1 MQQAGFQSPTGYR
14 LFTPDDWVV
23 RIRYHDGTVVRKGVD
38 SKVEQDHA
46 MRVALQAARGN
57 EIPADAEIRR
67 RRDWSKVQG

>member
-1 MQQAGFQSPTGYR
+1 MHGAGFQAPLGFR
-14 LFTPDDWVV
+14 LFTPDDWVI

-38 SKVEQDHA
+38 GKVDQDDA
-46 MRVALQAARGN
+46 MRVALNATRGR